1 MLNDKSELKGA
12 SWPAILDD
20 AAENCSSELF
30 ESRVQSRNLLR
41 LNDDLAD
48 VFSELCHVLEQN
60 RDLKFTRQCLKIIL
74 QSMKRLHCFR
84 DSIIEAPDYSLL
96 LRTVR
101 VNSTGPHP
109 IERDSYN
116 DAIAHHAM
124 PGQHN
129 HATDRAATFMLQL
142 LDMMRPGEAVLPRF
156 GGMTGRPISFEAA
169 TNVCKTIAAVISNIF
184 TASDVLEGSDGP
196 IWGDKLSYLKEKI
209 KEDPVLLAVSKDSD
223 TSMGYDDSA
232 RFYTKPQLAL
242 LTTVN

>member
-60 RDLKFTRQCLKIIL
+60 
-74 QSMKRLHCFR
+74 
-84 DSIIEAPDYSLL
+84 
-96 LRTVR
+96 
-101 VNSTGPHP
+101 
-109 IERDSYN
+109 DSYN

-142 LDMMRPGEAVLPRF
+142 LDMMRPDEAVLPRF

-169 TNVCKTIAAVISNIF
+169 TNVCKTIAAVINNIF
-184 TASDVLEGSDGP
+184 TASDVCEEMYFTFPPQPDLVTLCR
-196 IWGDKLSYLKEKI
+196 IWLGIIQGDNDERESRASI
-209 KEDPVLLAVSKDSD
+209 C
-223 TSMGYDDSA
+223 
-232 RFYTKPQLAL
+232 
-242 LTTVN
+242 